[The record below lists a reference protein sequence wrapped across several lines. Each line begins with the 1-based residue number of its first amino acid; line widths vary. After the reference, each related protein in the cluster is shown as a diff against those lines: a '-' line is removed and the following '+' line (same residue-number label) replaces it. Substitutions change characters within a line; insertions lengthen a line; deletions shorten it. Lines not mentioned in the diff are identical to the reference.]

1 MDELLALSAFL
12 LADGCLTSTEK
23 GNYMMV
29 FYNRS
34 KALLSTFA
42 DAATRLGSKPHV
54 LQDRVVIYD
63 NKLARSLLELT
74 PSYRTKPCDSR
85 PKCPRSRGLSHG
97 PCARCTP
104 LVIGNTRWPPTRI
117 PEPVFTDP
125 GITRSYLRILFSC
138 DGGVELRHRRASGR
152 LILERRISITSA
164 HPLVRAQIVK
174 LLSSLGI
181 SARVEGPHVLIY
193 RKRSLRIFADE
204 IGFLPG
210 ALVVRGKH
218 WRGYEKARVLE
229 LLTMGL

>member
-12 LADGCLTSTEK
+12 LADGCLTSTKK

-42 DAATRLGSKPHV
+42 DIAARLGSKPHV

-63 NKLARSLLELT
+63 NELASSLLELT
-74 PSYRTKPCDSR
+74 PSYRTKPCDSGS
-85 PKCPRSRGLSHG
+85 KCPRSRGLPHG

-104 LVIGNTRWPPTRI
+104 LVVGNTRWPPTRI
-117 PEPVFTDP
+117 PKPVFTDP
-125 GITRSYLRILFSC
+125 EAARSYLRILFSC
-138 DGGVELRHRRASGR
+138 DGGVELRRRRAGGR
-152 LILERRISITSA
+152 TILERRISITSA
-164 HPLVRAQIVK
+164 HPIVRAQIVS

-193 RKRSLRIFADE
+193 RKRSLRTFADE

-218 WRGYEKARVLE
+218 WRGYEKAHVLK
-229 LLTMGL
+229 LLVTSL